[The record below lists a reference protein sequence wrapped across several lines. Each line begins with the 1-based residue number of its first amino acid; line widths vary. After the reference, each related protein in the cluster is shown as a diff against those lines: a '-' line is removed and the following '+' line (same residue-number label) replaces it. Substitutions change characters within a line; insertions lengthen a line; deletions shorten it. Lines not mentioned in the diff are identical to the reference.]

1 MKKANETT
9 KSTTKKVTGMLMAL
23 FMLICAIPVPAA
35 APNNFVI
42 SDNGIVGGWT
52 REDMVIGDWECPAA
66 GVSMTINK
74 KGGCFIFSCWMY
86 WRKMAS

>member
-35 APNNFVI
+35 APNNFV
-42 SDNGIVGGWT
+42 
-52 REDMVIGDWECPAA
+52 
-66 GVSMTINK
+66 
-74 KGGCFIFSCWMY
+74 
-86 WRKMAS
+86 

>member
-1 MKKANETT
+1 MKKTNKTT
-9 KSTTKKVTGMLMAL
+9 NATKKVTGMLMAL
-23 FMLICAIPVPAA
+23 FMLICSVPVPAA

-66 GVSMTINK
+66 G
-74 KGGCFIFSCWMY
+74 
-86 WRKMAS
+86 ASSS